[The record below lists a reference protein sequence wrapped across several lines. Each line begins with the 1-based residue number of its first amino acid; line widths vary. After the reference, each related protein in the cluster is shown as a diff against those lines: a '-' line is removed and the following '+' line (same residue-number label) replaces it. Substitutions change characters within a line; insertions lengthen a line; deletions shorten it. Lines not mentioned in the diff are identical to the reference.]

1 MHAQYLEVVKTLI
14 QSSPKFS
21 NCRVSIYIEPS
32 ISSAIFYINAD
43 GYKHIFKA
51 PFGLL
56 ESNLTATALA
66 EIIIDEVK
74 EWGGKVKWSLKN
86 CLQTLTV
93 MHIWILYQKKG
104 QWLYE
109 GKVIFITSDL
119 HERTIK
125 LVDIIRNEFFITT
138 ED

>member
-14 QSSPKFS
+14 QSSPEFC
-21 NCRVSIYIEPS
+21 NCRVSTYIEPS
-32 ISSAIFYINAD
+32 ISSTIFFICAD

-74 EWGGKVKWSLKN
+74 EWRDNLN
-86 CLQTLTV
+86 
-93 MHIWILYQKKG
+93 
-104 QWLYE
+104 E
-109 GKVIFITSDL
+109 G
-119 HERTIK
+119 
-125 LVDIIRNEFFITT
+125 
-138 ED
+138 

>member
-14 QSSPKFS
+14 EITPEFN
-21 NCRVSIYIEPS
+21 NCRVETYIEPS
-32 ISSAIFYINAD
+32 ISSTIFFIYAD

-74 EWGGKVKWSLKN
+74 EWRDKLKE
-86 CLQTLTV
+86 V
-93 MHIWILYQKKG
+93 
-104 QWLYE
+104 
-109 GKVIFITSDL
+109 
-119 HERTIK
+119 
-125 LVDIIRNEFFITT
+125 
-138 ED
+138 

>member
-14 QSSPKFS
+14 EITPEFN
-21 NCRVSIYIEPS
+21 NCRVETYIEPS
-32 ISSAIFYINAD
+32 ISSTIFVIYAD

-74 EWGGKVKWSLKN
+74 EWR
-86 CLQTLTV
+86 
-93 MHIWILYQKKG
+93 
-104 QWLYE
+104 
-109 GKVIFITSDL
+109 D
-119 HERTIK
+119 K
-125 LVDIIRNEFFITT
+125 LNEV
-138 ED
+138 